1 MSEEVQETN
10 DGTWSGLRKTII
22 GTLGTVVAGG
32 GTWLGVTLF
41 GGGHDEPAEET
52 KTEQPAAQPVINLNV
67 QQNQE
72 NKQKV
77 ENGGG
82 NDEPTEETKTEQPAA
97 QPVINLNVQQNQE
110 NKQKT
115 ENNNGG
121 GVVRERIIERPAQ
134 QPASQPEKP
143 KKVEEESW

>member
-1 MSEEVQETN
+1 MSEEQETN

-52 KTEQPAAQPVINLNV
+52 KTEQAAPAAAPVVVNV

-82 NDEPTEETKTEQPAA
+82 THVIERVVEKPAA
-97 QPVINLNVQQNQE
+97 
-110 NKQKT
+110 
-115 ENNNGG
+115 
-121 GVVRERIIERPAQ
+121 
-134 QPASQPEKP
+134 QPEKP

>member
-10 DGTWSGLRKTII
+10 DGTWSGLKKTIY
-22 GTLGTVVAGG
+22 GTLTTVIAGG
-32 GTWLGVTLF
+32 GVWVSTLIF
-41 GGGHDEPAEET
+41 NGGDEPAEET
-52 KTEQPAAQPVINLNV
+52 KTEQAAPAS
-67 QQNQE
+67 
-72 NKQKV
+72 
-77 ENGGG
+77 
-82 NDEPTEETKTEQPAA
+82 

-134 QPASQPEKP
+134 QPQAQPEKP

>member
-1 MSEEVQETN
+1 MSEEQTQETN
-10 DGTWSGLRKTII
+10 DGTWSGLKKTII
-22 GTLGTVVAGG
+22 GTLTTVIAGG
-32 GTWLGVTLF
+32 GVWVSTLIF
-41 GGGHDEPAEET
+41 GGGDEPAEET
-52 KTEQPAAQPVINLNV
+52 KTEQPAS
-67 QQNQE
+67 
-72 NKQKV
+72 
-77 ENGGG
+77 
-82 NDEPTEETKTEQPAA
+82 

-134 QPASQPEKP
+134 QPQSQPEKP

>member
-1 MSEEVQETN
+1 MSEETQETN
-10 DGTWSGLRKTII
+10 DGTWSGLRKTIV
-22 GTLGTVVAGG
+22 GTLSTVIAGG

-41 GGGHDEPAEET
+41 GGGNDEPVEET
-52 KTEQPAAQPVINLNV
+52 KTEQAAPAGQPVINLNV

-82 NDEPTEETKTEQPAA
+82 
-97 QPVINLNVQQNQE
+97 
-110 NKQKT
+110 
-115 ENNNGG
+115 
-121 GVVRERIIERPAQ
+121 VRERIIERPAQ
-134 QPASQPEKP
+134 QPTQQPEKP

>member
-1 MSEEVQETN
+1 MSEEQEN
-10 DGTWSGLRKTII
+10 DGTWSGLRKTLV
-22 GTLGTVVAGG
+22 GTLSTVIAGG
-32 GTWLGVTLF
+32 GTWLGVTLY

-52 KTEQPAAQPVINLNV
+52 KTEQAAPAAAPVVVNV

-82 NDEPTEETKTEQPAA
+82 THVIERVIEKPAA
-97 QPVINLNVQQNQE
+97 
-110 NKQKT
+110 
-115 ENNNGG
+115 
-121 GVVRERIIERPAQ
+121 
-134 QPASQPEKP
+134 QPEKP

>member
-1 MSEEVQETN
+1 MSEETQETN
-10 DGTWSGLRKTII
+10 DGTWSGLRKTIV
-22 GTLGTVVAGG
+22 GTLSTVIAGG

-41 GGGHDEPAEET
+41 GGGNDEPTEET
-52 KTEQPAAQPVINLNV
+52 KTEQAAPAGQPVINLNV

-82 NDEPTEETKTEQPAA
+82 
-97 QPVINLNVQQNQE
+97 
-110 NKQKT
+110 
-115 ENNNGG
+115 
-121 GVVRERIIERPAQ
+121 VRERIIERPAQ
-134 QPASQPEKP
+134 QPTQQPEKP

>member
-1 MSEEVQETN
+1 MSEEQEN

-22 GTLGTVVAGG
+22 GTLSTVVAGG

-41 GGGHDEPAEET
+41 GGGNDEPAEET
-52 KTEQPAAQPVINLNV
+52 KTEQAAPAGQPVINLNV

-82 NDEPTEETKTEQPAA
+82 
-97 QPVINLNVQQNQE
+97 
-110 NKQKT
+110 
-115 ENNNGG
+115 
-121 GVVRERIIERPAQ
+121 VRERIIERPAQ
-134 QPASQPEKP
+134 QPTSQPEKP

>member
-1 MSEEVQETN
+1 MSEETN
-10 DGTWSGLRKTII
+10 DGTWSGLRKTIV
-22 GTLGTVVAGG
+22 GTLSTVVAGG

-41 GGGHDEPAEET
+41 GGHEEEPKEET
-52 KTEQPAAQPVINLNV
+52 KTEQAAPSSAPVIVNV

-82 NDEPTEETKTEQPAA
+82 THT
-97 QPVINLNVQQNQE
+97 I
-110 NKQKT
+110 
-115 ENNNGG
+115 
-121 GVVRERIIERPAQ
+121 ERIIEKPAA
-134 QPASQPEKP
+134 PAEKP

>member
-1 MSEEVQETN
+1 MSEEQTQETN
-10 DGTWSGLRKTII
+10 DGTWSGLKKTII
-22 GTLGTVVAGG
+22 GTLTTVIAGG
-32 GTWLGVTLF
+32 GVWVSTLIF
-41 GGGHDEPAEET
+41 GGSDEPAEET
-52 KTEQPAAQPVINLNV
+52 KTEQSA
-67 QQNQE
+67 
-72 NKQKV
+72 
-77 ENGGG
+77 
-82 NDEPTEETKTEQPAA
+82 PTS

-134 QPASQPEKP
+134 QPQPQPEKP

>member
-1 MSEEVQETN
+1 MSEEMN
-10 DGTWSGLRKTII
+10 DGSWGSLKKTIV

-41 GGGHDEPAEET
+41 GGHEEEPKEET
-52 KTEQPAAQPVINLNV
+52 KTEQAAPASAPVVVNV

-82 NDEPTEETKTEQPAA
+82 THVIERVVEKPAA
-97 QPVINLNVQQNQE
+97 
-110 NKQKT
+110 
-115 ENNNGG
+115 
-121 GVVRERIIERPAQ
+121 
-134 QPASQPEKP
+134 QPEKP